1 MHSIHFHQITNPL
14 LSFSMVGALNK
25 LPIAVFGM
33 IFFDA
38 VVSTASVS
46 SVLIGMSDFFIA
58 CVIQTY
64 SSLVP
69 LSLLAFVAGGLYSYA
84 KSYPQYTL
92 PLYSKV
98 ETSAEK

>member
-1 MHSIHFHQITNPL
+1 
-14 LSFSMVGALNK
+14 MVGALNK

-46 SVLIGMSDFFIA
+46 SVLIGMSEFFIV

-69 LSLLAFVAGGLYSYA
+69 LLAFVAGGLYSYA